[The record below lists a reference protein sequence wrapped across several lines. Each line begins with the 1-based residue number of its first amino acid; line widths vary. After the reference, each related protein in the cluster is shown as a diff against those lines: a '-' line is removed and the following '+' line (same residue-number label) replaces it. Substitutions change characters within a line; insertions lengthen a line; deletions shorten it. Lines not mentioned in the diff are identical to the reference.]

1 MAVVTPDLAEIF
13 EDAYERAGLELRSGY
28 DLKTIRRSLN
38 FITLEWQNRGLNL
51 WTVTNAEQTLT
62 AGTASY
68 TFTDTSMIDVIEM
81 SLRTGTG
88 TDQVDNNIQR
98 ISVSTYSQKSNKNQQ
113 GRPTQAF
120 IQRLKSSTTFTL
132 YPVPDST
139 ETYKISY
146 FYLAGVDG
154 LSSGISGD
162 AQIPSRFVPCLVAGL
177 AYYVAMK
184 KPEASER
191 VAPLKAEYEFQYALA
206 AQEDRDRS
214 SSRFVP
220 MMGFGVY

>member
-1 MAVVTPDLAEIF
+1 MPNPWVMKFLRIISFSSWDVPMNSEKTPSRDHE
-13 EDAYERAGLELRSGY
+13 
-28 DLKTIRRSLN
+28 
-38 FITLEWQNRGLNL
+38 
-51 WTVTNAEQTLT
+51 V
-62 AGTASY
+62 
-68 TFTDTSMIDVIEM
+68 
-81 SLRTGTG
+81 
-88 TDQVDNNIQR
+88 
-98 ISVSTYSQKSNKNQQ
+98 
-113 GRPTQAF
+113 
-120 IQRLKSSTTFTL
+120 
-132 YPVPDST
+132 
-139 ETYKISY
+139 